1 MTTAVLTRTLD
12 EELEALLAGETGE
25 CLVCGEPVEVEG
37 ERAECLSCG
46 VVFEPAPRPGPGQLA
61 LL

>member
-25 CLVCGEPVEVEG
+25 CLVCGEPVELEGGRVE
-37 ERAECLSCG
+37 CG
-46 VVFEPAPRPGPGQLA
+46 ACGSVLEPAPGRVRGS
-61 LL
+61 